1 MNNMQ
6 QPKQLL
12 IIDDDQQIRDISAEY
27 LRHNGF
33 NVDTAADG
41 VIALELC
48 ITQDYDCI
56 LLDLMMP
63 NMDGNTFMG
72 AFRAMKNTPIIINTA
87 RISEDD
93 KVHFLEM
100 GADDYLVKPTNLRE
114 LGARINAVIRRTT
127 QTKDMAFTSDTL
139 RINPTSRS
147 VVVRGNT
154 IVLTHTEYLLLATLI
169 AQKGQTV
176 SRYDLVNTVFQDTS
190 TFGNYRTID
199 VHIYNLRKKIERD
212 VNNPEYI
219 LTVYGEGYMCKA

>member
-1 MNNMQ
+1 MQ
-6 QPKQLL
+6 QPKHIL

-41 VIALELC
+41 LIALQLC
-48 ITQDYDCI
+48 VTQDYDCI

-63 NMDGNTFMG
+63 NMDGNTFMRT
-72 AFRAMKNTPIIINTA
+72 FRAMKNTPIIINTA

-93 KVHFLEM
+93 KVHFLEI
-100 GADDYLVKPTNLRE
+100 GADDYIVKPTNLRE

-127 QTKDMAFTSDTL
+127 QTNDMSFTSDSL

-147 VVVRGNT
+147 VVVHGNT
-154 IVLTHTEYLLLATLI
+154 IGLTHTEYLLLATLI
-169 AQKGQTV
+169 AQKGQTI

-190 TFGNYRTID
+190 MVGNYRTVD

-212 VNNPEYI
+212 VNNPEFI
-219 LTVYGEGYMCKA
+219 FTVYGAGYMCKA

>member
-1 MNNMQ
+1 MQ
-6 QPKQLL
+6 QPKHIL

-41 VIALELC
+41 LIALQLC
-48 ITQDYDCI
+48 VTQDYDCI

-63 NMDGNTFMG
+63 NMDGNTFME
-72 AFRAMKNTPIIINTA
+72 AFRSMKNTPIIINTA

-127 QTKDMAFTSDTL
+127 QTNDMAFTSDSL
-139 RINPTSRS
+139 RINPTNRS
-147 VVVRGNT
+147 VIVRGNT
-154 IVLTHTEYLLLATLI
+154 IALTHTEYLLLATLI
-169 AQKGQTV
+169 AQKGQTI

-190 TFGNYRTID
+190 MVGNYRIVD
-199 VHIYNLRKKIERD
+199 VHIYNLRKKIECD
-212 VNNPEYI
+212 VNNPEFI
-219 LTVYGEGYMCKA
+219 FTVYGAGYMCKA